1 MRQTLTSG
9 TQELERKLAKKEGAV
24 LARGQLEIG
33 LSLALGVEMKGITEA
48 FRPSDD
54 IVQEYLKLLRG

>member
-9 TQELERKLAKKEGAV
+9 TQELERKLAEKEGVV

-33 LSLALGVEMKGITEA
+33 LSLALGVEMKA
-48 FRPSDD
+48 FRPSVD